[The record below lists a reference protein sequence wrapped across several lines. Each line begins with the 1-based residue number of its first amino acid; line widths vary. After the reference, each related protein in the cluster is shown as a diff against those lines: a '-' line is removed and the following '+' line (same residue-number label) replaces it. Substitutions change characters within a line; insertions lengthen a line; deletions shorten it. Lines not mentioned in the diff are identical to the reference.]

1 MKRDV
6 KLLVVDDSALFR
18 RVVSNVISADPG
30 LTVVGEAKNGLEG
43 VKMTPVVNP
52 DVVLL
57 DINMPVMDG
66 ITALKHIMIRSPKP
80 TVMFSTLTKA
90 GAFVTF
96 DALRCGAVDFIHKP
110 SRQGALDMEEQ
121 SREILRKIRLAA
133 RVKVSSIRYLRQ
145 AHSRAE
151 ADETPDVS
159 AGNVERVFV
168 IGASEGGYGALL
180 KILPALDRRLPA
192 TFLVVIHD
200 DPEHVDSF
208 IRYMDSL
215 APGLVQKA
223 RTGVLLSPGRA
234 YVSSGME
241 YVTLLRSGAD
251 HSLHVSPS
259 PFPGRRG
266 AINMLM
272 FSAAEAIED
281 RAAGMILSGSG
292 NDGAEGLAE
301 IARVGGVA
309 LVQEPS
315 TAFCDEM
322 PQSAWDMCPSA
333 SLVSDRDAAQ
343 RFMEICLADRPGS
356 KRPPR
361 QSSGL
366 WGL

>member
-30 LTVVGEAKNGLEG
+30 LTIVGEAKNGLEG
-43 VKMTPVVNP
+43 VKMTPAVNP

-121 SREILRKIRLAA
+121 SREILRKIRLAS

-145 AHSRAE
+145 AHSRAG
-151 ADETPDVS
+151 DEEIPEVS
-159 AGNVERVFV
+159 PGIVERVFV

-200 DPEHVDSF
+200 EAEHVDSF
-208 IRYMDSL
+208 IRYMESL
-215 APGLVQKA
+215 APGLAHRA
-223 RTGVLLSPGRA
+223 RTGVLLSPGRVC
-234 YVSSGME
+234 VSSGAE

-251 HSLHVSPS
+251 FSLHVSPS

-272 FSAAEAIED
+272 FSAAEAMED

-292 NDGAEGLAE
+292 NDG
-301 IARVGGVA
+301 
-309 LVQEPS
+309 
-315 TAFCDEM
+315 
-322 PQSAWDMCPSA
+322 
-333 SLVSDRDAAQ
+333 DRK
-343 RFMEICLADRPGS
+343 S
-356 KRPPR
+356 VV
-361 QSSGL
+361 
-366 WGL
+366 